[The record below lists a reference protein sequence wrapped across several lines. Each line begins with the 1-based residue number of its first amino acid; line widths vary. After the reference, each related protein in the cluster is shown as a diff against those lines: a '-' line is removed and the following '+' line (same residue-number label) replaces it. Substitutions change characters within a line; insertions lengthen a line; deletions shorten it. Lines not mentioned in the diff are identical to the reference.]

1 MAATAGAQ
9 TANNNAPRE
18 VIANGGLLHT
28 LLAERVR
35 GQPYSAVQV
44 HKTKQ
49 TLADERISRMRG
61 IILWRGIL
69 SAGCVWSFV
78 CKSSERTA

>member
-1 MAATAGAQ
+1 MTRRRVAIGLLGLVLMAATAGAQ

-49 TLADERISRMRG
+49 TLADERISRG
-61 IILWRGIL
+61 
-69 SAGCVWSFV
+69 
-78 CKSSERTA
+78 